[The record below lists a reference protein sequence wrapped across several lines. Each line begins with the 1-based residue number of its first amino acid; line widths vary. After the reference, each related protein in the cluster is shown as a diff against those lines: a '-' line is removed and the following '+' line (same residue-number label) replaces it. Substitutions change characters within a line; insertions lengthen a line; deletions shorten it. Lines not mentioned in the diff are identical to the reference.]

1 MDQNL
6 RKINILAIYYN
17 LLKLLTIIF
26 FRYTMYT
33 FIHLLNNVTSTSYG
47 SKQHRSMVL
56 GPVTTWSGAASGD
69 NRLPVYTLQT
79 NCYFRYSA
87 MVAFDQV

>member
-1 MDQNL
+1 
-6 RKINILAIYYN
+6 
-17 LLKLLTIIF
+17 
-26 FRYTMYT
+26 MYT

-87 MVAFDQV
+87 MVAFDQVWQQKSISITAQRRTYWIQVEIVQVFRW